1 MQNARKRAE
10 TLTIRSTKAEKEMIQ
25 KKAKKVQLSITD
37 FIVATSLCT
46 EIRVAEDIKPL
57 LIELKRIG
65 NNINQITMKINAGAY
80 YSADF
85 MEVIQGQRHFLR
97 WRELFYRISDDE
109 AGVSQDE
116 WHQLLSLCS
125 VVLARR
131 KHHSAGGSRRCQ
143 RVCGARLAGS

>member
-65 NNINQITMKINAGAY
+65 NNIENQRG
-80 YSADF
+80 S
-85 MEVIQGQRHFLR
+85 V
-97 WRELFYRISDDE
+97 
-109 AGVSQDE
+109 
-116 WHQLLSLCS
+116 LL
-125 VVLARR
+125 
-131 KHHSAGGSRRCQ
+131 G
-143 RVCGARLAGS
+143 